1 MKGPSGRKD
10 KEQGQAMR
18 RRTTILSIAL
28 AAFIIGASFLAEAQE
43 HKAARIWRIGWLSP
57 TASATGAVQLD
68 ALRKDLAELG
78 YVERRNITIEARWA
92 DDDFTQLPR
101 LSRALVE
108 LNVNIICSS
117 GTPATLA
124 AKQTSTTIP
133 IVFGQAAFPDR
144 TGLVASLAHPGGNL
158 TGLTFI
164 GPEYGKR
171 LELLREVFPKTSR
184 VVVLYNDQNIASVLA
199 MAETQQWAQNLHV
212 AIEPLGAHDRASLDG
227 AFDTIRR
234 GMPDAFM

>member
-18 RRTTILSIAL
+18 GRTTILSIAL

-68 ALRKDLAELG
+68 ALRKGLAEQG
-78 YVERRNITIEARWA
+78 YVEGRNITIEARWA

-108 LNVNIICSS
+108 LNVNIIYSS
-117 GTPATLA
+117 GTPRLSRPSRRE
-124 AKQTSTTIP
+124 QRFRSSSVRP
-133 IVFGQAAFPDR
+133 RSR
-144 TGLVASLAHPGGNL
+144 TALASL
-158 TGLTFI
+158 
-164 GPEYGKR
+164 
-171 LELLREVFPKTSR
+171 R
-184 VVVLYNDQNIASVLA
+184 VWRTPA
-199 MAETQQWAQNLHV
+199 
-212 AIEPLGAHDRASLDG
+212 AI
-227 AFDTIRR
+227 
-234 GMPDAFM
+234 